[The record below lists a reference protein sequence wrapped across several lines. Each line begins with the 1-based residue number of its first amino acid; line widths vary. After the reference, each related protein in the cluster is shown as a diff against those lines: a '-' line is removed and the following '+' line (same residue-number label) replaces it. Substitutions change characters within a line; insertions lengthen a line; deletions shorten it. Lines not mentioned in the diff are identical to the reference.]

1 MKVTAM
7 IPSRMGSW
15 RFPGKPLCDICGL
28 PMIEHVYKRTA
39 MSKVLHETYMV
50 TCNKEIEEATKKF
63 GGKVIMTPDTFNRC
77 TDRIAY
83 AAEKSGCDAD
93 IIVVVQGDEPLVYP
107 EMIDQAV
114 KPMLED
120 PSIVCGCLISKTE
133 SAEEFDDRNVIKV
146 VKDNNDFALY
156 LSREGIPSKRLY
168 NKPFDAY
175 KQVCIMPYRRDFLLK
190 FTKLPQT
197 PLETVESV
205 DMLRILEHGYKI
217 KLVETHFKSHS
228 VDVEAD
234 RHTVIK
240 LMEKDELFPK
250 YGKVK
255 K

>member
-1 MKVTAM
+1 MKVVAM

-28 PMIEHVYKRTA
+28 SMIEHVYKRTA
-39 MSKVLHETYMV
+39 MSKSLDETYMV
-50 TCNKEIEEATKKF
+50 TCNKEIEDATKKF

-83 AAEKSGCDAD
+83 AVEESGCDAD

-107 EMIDQAV
+107 QMIDDAV
-114 KPMLED
+114 KPMLKDE
-120 PSIVCGCLISKTE
+120 SIVCGCLISKVE
-133 SAEEFDDRNVIKV
+133 SPEEFDDRNVIKV

-234 RHTVIK
+234 RDTVIK
-240 LMEKDELFPK
+240 LMEQDSLFPK
-250 YGKVK
+250 YKGK
-255 K
+255 